1 MVVANDFLLHLD
13 TYLDADALVAL
24 RRQSYEPLHMAFRL
38 SLLVPEITPVT
49 FDPSAGRA
57 TIQAAVIDLVEAMT
71 TQMAVAST
79 TTTKLGVS
87 VASNQQDQ
95 QDQQE
100 QNKQVVGTGVALFDE
115 WLRTRPAPGAGWLG
129 GRRDTNSGA
138 LFSLAEGEAG
148 GSRGSSAPGG
158 ATGRARGREGA
169 RERSNPNSGHFGR
182 TSAAH
187 HTTHG
192 SFLTGSTMKSVR
204 STLRMARLAR
214 LPKEVPMLPEG

>member
-95 QDQQE
+95 QEQE
-100 QNKQVVGTGVALFDE
+100 QDKQVVGTGVALFDE